1 MRKIFLNDILRKKK
15 IPFKLW
21 INESIF
27 EIVMIYDSP
36 GHVGLETL
44 HQFLEGVKK
53 TNFFLKIR
61 RLFVKFSMNDVKIY
75 LWIFPQ
81 SRG

>member
-1 MRKIFLNDILRKKK
+1 
-15 IPFKLW
+15 
-21 INESIF
+21 
-27 EIVMIYDSP
+27 MIYDSP

-75 LWIFPQ
+75 RDFSTKSGL
-81 SRG
+81 SDSANL